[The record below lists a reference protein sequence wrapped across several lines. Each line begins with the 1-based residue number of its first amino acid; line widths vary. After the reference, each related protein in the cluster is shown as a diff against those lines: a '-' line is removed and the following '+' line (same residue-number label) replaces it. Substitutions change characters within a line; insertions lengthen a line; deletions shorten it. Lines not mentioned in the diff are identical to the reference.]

1 MKHETRSHM
10 RGGDGEIHMTHIVDE
25 QELSHGRLLAHV
37 TLPPGSSIGEHPHEH
52 ETEYYIILKGS
63 GIVCDNGEDQPVKAG
78 DTVVTPHGST
88 HSLRNTGNEALEM
101 IALIM
106 TD

>member
-1 MKHETRSHM
+1 MKREIRKNM
-10 RGGDGEIHMTHIVDE
+10 RGGDGEISMTHIAE
-25 QELSHGRLLAHV
+25 GSELSHGRLLAHV
-37 TLPPGSSIGEHPHEH
+37 TLPEGASIGEHPHEH

-63 GIVCDNGEDQPVKAG
+63 GVVCDNGEDAPVKAG
-78 DTVVTPHGST
+78 ETVITPHGST
-88 HSLRNTGNEALEM
+88 HSIRNTGDGPLEM